1 METRELLLAGG
12 DSGPAVVEGK
22 PDESFLIELVSGAN
36 PDLVRPALG
45 PRFIPSQVAIVRDW
59 IRGGLPW
66 RVEKLLL
73 TRAVWIIS
81 N

>member
-1 METRELLLAGG
+1 MMMCV
-12 DSGPAVVEGK
+12 DY
-22 PDESFLIELVSGAN
+22 N
-36 PDLVRPALG
+36 DLVASNEELFDETLIDTLFAKCAEKNITRILWRVSATGNVLYHSKVRTVFSKG
-45 PRFIPSQVAIVRDW
+45 P
-59 IRGGLPW
+59 PW